1 MGYEQQY
8 NFYKKMSK
16 SIFIISFYN
25 KRSPQNLQ
33 DLIRQLMIYGKD
45 IAIVVNIDNY
55 NNLELERHNN
65 LIFLKRVNEGMNIG
79 AWDQG
84 WRYFSDFDN
93 YFFFQDE
100 CFLKNNNFFERYEE
114 LLSIEKNGI
123 IGESINPKWNKSW
136 NEMSSSPLNYQI
148 KMDNRI
154 FNRVDFYQKKMID
167 WKINPG
173 DSSKHLRALNWALT
187 NKTLKLIDGF
197 PIGKNKEECIASE
210 VAVSRSIESNM
221 LEITQSDKQHFNF
234 IGHREW
240 AEDGFGKL

>member
-1 MGYEQQY
+1 
-8 NFYKKMSK
+8 
-16 SIFIISFYN
+16 
-25 KRSPQNLQ
+25 
-33 DLIRQLMIYGKD
+33 
-45 IAIVVNIDNY
+45 
-55 NNLELERHNN
+55 
-65 LIFLKRVNEGMNIG
+65 
-79 AWDQG
+79 
-84 WRYFSDFDN
+84 
-93 YFFFQDE
+93 
-100 CFLKNNNFFERYEE
+100 
-114 LLSIEKNGI
+114 
-123 IGESINPKWNKSW
+123 
-136 NEMSSSPLNYQI
+136 
-148 KMDNRI
+148 
-154 FNRVDFYQKKMID
+154 MID